1 MTYKPKEMKRIRLSL
16 IVVLSVFCVQW
27 SVSGNKIGQ
36 ETTPQVKNVIVMI
49 GDGMGVS
56 QVFAGI
62 YQNTDILTKI
72 LKLYGFEK

>member
-1 MTYKPKEMKRIRLSL
+1 MRRIRLSL

-72 LKLYGFEK
+72 LKLYGFAK

>member
-1 MTYKPKEMKRIRLSL
+1 MRRIRLSL

-27 SVSGNKIGQ
+27 SVSGNKTGQ
-36 ETTPQVKNVIVMI
+36 ETAPQVKNVIVMI

-72 LKLYGFEK
+72 LKLYGFAK